1 MDKSDN
7 KDIGN
12 RIKALR
18 ISLGLTMEEF
28 GKKFIPA
35 ADKSLVSRWEKG
47 TSLPNN
53 ERLKRISELG
63 GVSMI
68 YLLEGKMTASDM
80 ENAPQDTIFTLKQ
93 SIEGDTNE
101 LTENVFNYSLDFI
114 NNYTNYDDLET
125 WSINNLYKLL
135 FTLRKIDNENL
146 SKNTKDFILIL
157 LQNLNFEIQN
167 SPSIDLDHFYKS
179 TLEKTNYPSDN

>member
-1 MDKSDN
+1 MEF
-7 KDIGN
+7 KDRLKYLREQKGWTKKDTAKKIGVTTGAYSNWEYGN
-12 RIKALR
+12 REPNFETL
-18 ISLGLTMEEF
+18 
-28 GKKFIPA
+28 KKI
-35 ADKSLVSRWEKG
+35 ADTLE
-47 TSLPNN
+47 TS
-53 ERLKRISELG
+53 I
-63 GVSMI
+63 M